1 MNAMLADLQARDPRP
16 SLQTSRQSQTVETYT
31 ERFEAVAT
39 ARRGSGNLRKTNSS
53 WARRWWAPVG
63 QVLSHPEKP
72 TRRGHTTDRL
82 RYGEQFGRPPRRM
95 RRTQTT
101 TRTSL
106 RKALGRR
113 NCIRQTGRA
122 PRLLTTP

>member
-1 MNAMLADLQARDPRP
+1 MNAMLADSQARNPRP

-31 ERFEAVAT
+31 ERFEAAAI

-72 TRRGHTTDRL
+72 TRRGHTTVASDTANSL
-82 RYGEQFGRPPRRM
+82 DDHHGECDE
-95 RRTQTT
+95 
-101 TRTSL
+101 
-106 RKALGRR
+106 RK
-113 NCIRQTGRA
+113 Q
-122 PRLLTTP
+122 P